1 MARERL
7 CRVCRDWHDTDK
19 PIPHN
24 CRPEANLARADFPVP
39 MMNLDTIPGGV
50 QSMVDGLWYES
61 KSTLR
66 KSYRAAGV
74 VEVGNEPIKPPP
86 PLKPKS
92 NPEAVV
98 GAMKRTGLWD
108 QLSD

>member
-7 CRVCRDWHDTDK
+7 CKACRGWHAPDAWPEECTPDARV
-19 PIPHN
+19 
-24 CRPEANLARADFPVP
+24 ARGSFPVP
-39 MMNLDTIPGGV
+39 MVAFDTIQGGV

-61 KSTLR
+61 KAALR
-66 KSYRAAGV
+66 RSYRAAGV
-74 VEVGNEPIKPPP
+74 VEVGNEPIRPAPPM
-86 PLKPKS
+86 KPKS

-108 QLSD
+108 QLAD